1 MYKIATVQAVH
12 DDGVALL
19 FDGETAAGA
28 KHYKTSVTVSIGDRV
43 IAVYVNGSYMV
54 ICKL

>member
-12 DDGVALL
+12 DDGVTLL
-19 FDGETAAGA
+19 FDGETAAGT